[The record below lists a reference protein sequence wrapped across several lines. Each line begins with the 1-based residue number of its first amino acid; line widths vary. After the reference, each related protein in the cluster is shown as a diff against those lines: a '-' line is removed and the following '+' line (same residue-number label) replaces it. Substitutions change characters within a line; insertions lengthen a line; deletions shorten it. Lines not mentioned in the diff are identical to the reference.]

1 LGRALQLLGLHTA
14 ELSILFVNSSRMAHL
29 NSRYRGIAGPT
40 DVLSFQMTDSGIGD
54 PSILGDIVICVP
66 KVSSQAKEYGV
77 TFYDELLRLLLHGLL
92 HLIGYDHET
101 SAYQRR
107 RMEKKER
114 ELMHAVKTVA

>member
-1 LGRALQLLGLHTA
+1 MGRALRLLGLHAA
-14 ELSILFVNSSRMAHL
+14 ELSVLFVNSRRMADL
-29 NSRYRGIAGPT
+29 NSRYRGVAGPT
-40 DVLSFQMTDSGIGD
+40 DVLSFQMTEFVMSDT
-54 PSILGDIVICVP
+54 SILGDIVICVP
-66 KVSSQAKEYGV
+66 KVVSQAKEYGV

-92 HLIGYDHET
+92 HLIGYDHER